1 MPIRMNK
8 VMDPEGNVVI
18 DQTTGEPVLEP
29 ENFSPHFLGDS
40 KEEAESCLAHYERD
54 VKLLAGKFAML
65 TGADQEDLYQ
75 EGLIGLARAKRDFE
89 ESRSSSF
96 RIFAIY
102 KIKDSMK
109 EFVTKQNRNI
119 KVPQYIV
126 STNRLTDELR
136 NTLKKGADIEPFL
149 SNMDIWNI
157 SAEYEEDEEI
167 KREVTAIR
175 ERIENM
181 ALRSATTVPQLL
193 ERAEIMPSFAFDVED
208 YNLVDHHSLND
219 VETDLMEKLDAERVV
234 KKIRE
239 MLEPDEFDLLYKRFV
254 EEKTIRELGAEYGIH
269 AVSIMARTDKI
280 LHKLQRSNKLKGVMI
295 DELNCEG
302 VEESRQGNGD

>member
-8 VMDPEGNVVI
+8 VLDEEGNVVI
-18 DQTTGEPVLEP
+18 DQDTGEPVLEP
-29 ENFSPHFLGDS
+29 ENFPTHFLGNSD
-40 KEEAESCLAHYERD
+40 EEAEQCLTKYERD
-54 VKLLAGKFAML
+54 VKLLASKFTML
-65 TGADQEDLYQ
+65 TGADQEDLFQ

-136 NTLKKGADIEPFL
+136 DTLKKGVDIEPFL
-149 SNMDIWNI
+149 SNMDVWNF
-157 SAEYEEDEEI
+157 SFEYEGDQEI
-167 KREVTAIR
+167 KREVAAIR

-193 ERAEIMPSFAFDVED
+193 ERAEIMPSFTFDVED
-208 YNLVDHHSLND
+208 YNLVDTDTGD
-219 VETDLMEKLDAERVV
+219 VESDLLDKLDAENLV
-234 KKIRE
+234 KIIKDII
-239 MLEPDEFDLLYKRFV
+239 EPEEFELLYKRFV
-254 EEKTIRELGAEYGIH
+254 EGKTIRELEPEYGIR
-269 AVSIMARTDKI
+269 AASIVTKTNKI
-280 LHKLQRSNKLKGVMI
+280 LHKLQRSNKLKGVMTN
-295 DELNCEG
+295 EFSCEG
-302 VEESRQGNGD
+302 VEEPGQGSEH

>member
-8 VMDPEGNVVI
+8 VMDAEGNVVL
-18 DQTTGEPVLEP
+18 DKDTGEPVLEP
-29 ENFSPHFLGDS
+29 ENFPPHFLGNS
-40 KEEAESCLAHYERD
+40 SEEAESCLDHYEKD

-149 SNMDIWNI
+149 SNMDVWNI
-157 SAEYEEDEEI
+157 SSEYDGDKEI
-167 KREVTAIR
+167 KQEMAAIR
-175 ERIENM
+175 ERIESM

-193 ERAEIMPSFAFDVED
+193 ERAEIMPSFTFDVED
-208 YNLVDHHSLND
+208 YSLVDHDPTD
-219 VETDLMEKLDAERVV
+219 VETNLLEKLDAEKVV
-234 KKIRE
+234 KTIRE
-239 MLEPDEFDLLYKRFV
+239 MLEPDEFALLYKRFV
-254 EEKTIRELGAEYGIH
+254 EGKTIRELEPEYGIR
-269 AVSIMARTDKI
+269 AASIVTRTNKI
-280 LHKLQRSNKLKGVMI
+280 LHKLQRSNKLKGVMV
-295 DELNCEG
+295 DELSCEG
-302 VEESRQGNGD
+302 VEESRQGIED